1 MMFPCILVFSCIG
14 IYTFNNSAFE
24 VLLTAFFGV
33 LGYAFAKLDCEP
45 APLLLGFV
53 LGPLMET
60 SLRRALLISRGDP
73 MVFLE
78 RPISAALLAA
88 AALLL
93 LIIIIPAARRGRET
107 AFQE

>member
-1 MMFPCILVFSCIG
+1 
-14 IYTFNNSAFE
+14 
-24 VLLTAFFGV
+24 
-33 LGYAFAKLDCEP
+33 
-45 APLLLGFV
+45 
-53 LGPLMET
+53 MET

-78 RPISAALLAA
+78 RPLSAVLLAL

-93 LIIIIPAARRGRET
+93 LIIIVPAARRGRET